1 MAAVLDSVRAF
12 FAQNAFSIDLENAG
26 DVVARENL
34 LDRAM
39 GPGRR
44 RKSSETLR
52 RNRIPAEGLALVA
65 RDEDGHVIGTVR
77 LWNVHAG
84 ISQEGNAVDALL
96 LGPLAVDAAHEGKGI
111 GGALMRAVITEAKKR
126 GHGAIL
132 LVGDAAYYERFG
144 FFADKARH
152 LVMPGPFERNRF
164 LGLELKAGWLDGAA
178 GMLVATGRKLMLAP
192 MKRAA

>member
-12 FAQNAFSIDLENAG
+12 FAQNAFTTDMENPG

-52 RNRIPAEGLALVA
+52 RGRVPAEGLALVA
-65 RDEDGHVIGTVR
+65 RDADGHVVGTVR
-77 LWNVHAG
+77 LWNVEAG
-84 ISQEGNAVDALL
+84 VGRDGAPVDALL
-96 LGPLAVDAAHEGKGI
+96 LGPLAVDAGHEGRGI
-111 GGALMRAVITEAKKR
+111 GAALMRAAIGEAKVR

-144 FFADKARH
+144 FFAEKAAH
-152 LVMPGPFERNRF
+152 LVMPGPFERARF
-164 LGLELKAGWLDGAA
+164 LGLELKQGWLDGAA
-178 GMLVATGRKLMLAP
+178 GLLVASGRKLSQPRLR
-192 MKRAA
+192 RAA